1 MKAVEFKARMKNKL
15 IRVPDNLSSELSED
29 KDVRVIVLLEEIK
42 DQEENDFMILS
53 KEQFLA
59 GYSDSDSIY
68 DNY

>member
-1 MKAVEFKARMKNKL
+1 MKAVEFKTRMKNKS
-15 IRVPDNLSSELSED
+15 IRVPEKLSSVLYED
-29 KDVRVIVLLEEIK
+29 RNIRVIVLFEEK
-42 DQEENDFMILS
+42 ENQEDNDFRTLS